1 MCSSGAGQPARP
13 GLLSSSAPRA
23 GRDSRPHLVH
33 GPSVTGRI
41 MSNLRPMENTTQYE
55 LRLAQRMSRLGT
67 ETAFEVLN
75 QARALEKLGKKVVHL
90 EIGEP
95 DFDTPP
101 NVVEAGIHALRKGWT
116 HYGPSAGLPDLRQ
129 AIADDVS
136 RSRGVRVSND
146 EVVVV
151 PGGKPIIFFTLLA
164 LADVSDEIIFPNPGF
179 PIYES
184 MIDYVGA
191 RAVSIRLREEKDF
204 GFDVDE
210 LASLI
215 TDRTRLIILNSPQ
228 NPTGGVLNKQDIQD
242 IAAVIGDR
250 NIMVLSD
257 EIYSR
262 LVFDGEHYSIMSVPG
277 MQERTILLDG
287 FSKTYAMTGWRIG
300 YGVMRADLATHIT
313 RLMTNS
319 NSCTASFT
327 QVAGIEAICGDQ
339 SSVDHMRA
347 EFRRRRDAFVAGL
360 NRIKGFSC
368 RMPRGAFY
376 VFPNITKTG
385 WKSKKL
391 ADALLEEAGVAC
403 LSGASFGCFGEGYLR
418 FSVAN
423 SLENLNLALE
433 RIDGWTKRNL

>member
-1 MCSSGAGQPARP
+1 
-13 GLLSSSAPRA
+13 
-23 GRDSRPHLVH
+23 
-33 GPSVTGRI
+33 
-41 MSNLRPMENTTQYE
+41 MEKATQHE
-55 LRLAQRMSRLGT
+55 LRLAERMSRLGT

-75 QARALEKLGKKVVHL
+75 KARALERQGKEIVHL

-95 DFDTPP
+95 DFDTPA
-101 NVVEAGIHALRKGWT
+101 NVVEAGIQALRKGWT
-116 HYGPSAGLPDLRQ
+116 HYGPSAGLPELRQ
-129 AIADDVS
+129 ALAEEVS
-136 RSRGVRVSND
+136 RSRGVQVGAD

-151 PGGKPIIFFTLLA
+151 PGGKPIIFFTILA
-164 LADVSDEIIFPNPGF
+164 LADAGDEVIYPNPGF

-184 MIDYVGA
+184 MIQYVGA
-191 RAVSIRLREEKDF
+191 QAVPIRLQEEKDF

-215 TDRTRLIILNSPQ
+215 SDRTKLIILNSPH
-228 NPTGGVLNKQDIQD
+228 NPTGGVLSEHDIRD
-242 IAAVIGDR
+242 IAEAIGER

-262 LVFDGEHYSIMSVPG
+262 LIFDGKHYSIMSVPG
-277 MQERTILLDG
+277 FKERTILLDG
-287 FSKTYAMTGWRIG
+287 FSKTYAMTGWRMG
-300 YGVMRADLATHIT
+300 YGVMRPDLAAHIT

-327 QVAGIEAICGDQ
+327 QVAGIEAIRGDQ

-347 EFRRRRDAFVAGL
+347 EFQRRRDVFVAGL

-368 RMPRGAFY
+368 RMPKGAFY
-376 VFPNITKTG
+376 VFPNVTKTG

-403 LSGASFGCFGEGYLR
+403 LSGTAFGDFGEGYLR

-423 SLENLNLALE
+423 SLANLNKALE
-433 RIDGWTKRNL
+433 RINQWTKRNL

>member
-1 MCSSGAGQPARP
+1 
-13 GLLSSSAPRA
+13 
-23 GRDSRPHLVH
+23 
-33 GPSVTGRI
+33 
-41 MSNLRPMENTTQYE
+41 MENTTQYE
-55 LRLAQRMSRLGT
+55 LRLAPRMSRLGT

-75 QARALEKLGKKVVHL
+75 KARALERLGKNIIHL

-101 NVVEAGIHALRKGWT
+101 NVVEAGIDALRKGWT
-116 HYGPSAGLPDLRQ
+116 HYGPSAGQPELRQ
-129 AIADDVS
+129 AIAENVS
-136 RSRGVRVSND
+136 CSRGVKVTSD

-151 PGGKPIIFFTLLA
+151 PGGKPIIFFSILA
-164 LADVSDEIIFPNPGF
+164 LADVGDEVIYPNPGF

-191 RAVSIRLREEKDF
+191 KAVPIRLREEKDF

-215 TDRTRLIILNSPQ
+215 TERTRLIILNSPQ
-228 NPTGGVLNKQDIQD
+228 NPTGGVLSKQDISD
-242 IAAVIGDR
+242 IATAIGDR

-262 LVFDGEHYSIMSVPG
+262 LIFDAEHYSILSVPG
-277 MQERTILLDG
+277 FQERTILLDG
-287 FSKTYAMTGWRIG
+287 FSKTYAMTGWRMG
-300 YGVMRADLATHIT
+300 YGVMRPDLATHIT

-327 QVAGIEAICGDQ
+327 QVAGIEAIRGDQ

-347 EFRRRRDAFVAGL
+347 EFQRRRDVFVAGL

-376 VFPNITKTG
+376 VFPNVTNTG

-403 LSGASFGCFGEGYLR
+403 LSGTAFGKFGEGYLR

-423 SLENLNLALE
+423 SLENLNRALE
-433 RIDGWTKRNL
+433 LIDGWTKRSL